1 MRKAWIVLGL
11 AVAVSAAWFGH
22 GYYQRHLKVDP
33 DELVRQ
39 ALERTLS
46 ASSYRYEVEVEL
58 VTEGQ
63 KRVMSRV
70 SGERDGKE
78 NFHIRG
84 ELAGDQVE
92 VYQIEDT
99 TYLLDPKTGKWMVVP
114 GNELRRQRMLMAEID
129 PLSLLRFNQWGGV
142 SYWGREKKSLVAE
155 LRPVPASEFMT
166 TWFEEFACRLWIDR
180 RTRLIQ
186 KVVFQAKSRTNPE
199 AQATFTVNLRDFGAE
214 ISLSPPV

>member
-1 MRKAWIVLGL
+1 MGL
-11 AVAVSAAWFGH
+11 AVAVSAAWFGY

-114 GNELRRQRMLMAEID
+114 GNELGRQRMLMAEID
-129 PLSLLRFNQWGGV
+129 PLSLLRFNDLGRV
-142 SYWGREKKSLVAE
+142 NYRGREKKSFRVE
-155 LRPVPASEFMT
+155 LNPTPASEFMNS
-166 TWFEEFACRLWIDR
+166 WFQEFACHLWIDQ

-186 KVVFQAKSRTNPE
+186 KIVFQANSRTNPQ